1 MVSVK
6 VTVTLVLLYALAV
19 DEFTAYPECC
29 RRYIKGKLRWE
40 TIKGYSVQPATEM
53 CPINAIIFHTKM
65 GKVCTDP
72 ALNWVIGYVSR
83 IRFEAQKLH
92 QKAQALK

>member
-6 VTVTLVLLYALAV
+6 VTVTLIPFNHFLL
-19 DEFTAYPECC
+19 FTAYPECC

>member
-19 DEFTAYPECC
+19 DEFTGMSYPECC

-72 ALNWVIGYVSR
+72 ALNWVIGYVSQLTDHVAR
-83 IRFEAQKLH
+83 SVSCST
-92 QKAQALK
+92 